1 MGRTG
6 GIGIARVGRIDA
18 HNRASGTGGG
28 RHSCKNLLVSVGGV
42 RLIGGVVMAAA
53 APRSDALSASGAG
66 ALLHYFVL
74 NTCLEA
80 VYARCEGGVRY

>member
-53 APRSDALSASGAG
+53 APRSDALGASGAG

-80 VYARCEGGVRY
+80 VSARCEGGVRY